1 MLSATRKVTPFALLG
16 LDTDDDSVFMDETVR
31 DYCTAAGVEFTCSR
45 PYRNLDEPYG
55 TAAIVRRN
63 G

>member
-1 MLSATRKVTPFALLG
+1 MPFALLG

-31 DYCTAAGVEFTCSR
+31 DYCTAAGVEFTRSR